1 MSMPPFDEIEDITRH
16 AHEQQRRQKG
26 RGIKGV
32 GVKRGLQSGTWSSL
46 VSLFASLRSR
56 MGHIHRSLGD
66 FMGYHPQPP
75 KTIYQLTQPETPRP
89 KTASVAIYVD

>member
-1 MSMPPFDEIEDITRH
+1 
-16 AHEQQRRQKG
+16 
-26 RGIKGV
+26 
-32 GVKRGLQSGTWSSL
+32 
-46 VSLFASLRSR
+46 